1 MSFEDKRMLLGKQVM
16 PVQFLLSK
24 EKRRQRLFL
33 IIAQI
38 QIMIKCDKLSGIL
51 NVILTLG

>member
-1 MSFEDKRMLLGKQVM
+1 MSTEDKRMLLGKQLM

-38 QIMIKCDKLSGIL
+38 QIMIKWEKLSGIL
-51 NVILTLG
+51 NVILMLG